1 MKAAMLKAKMSRPN
15 FVGQADNMILCRNW
29 RPIWCAAEL
38 ASLSRSAGRRR
49 RSLQILGAVF
59 MNDVTSQLL
68 YFYNR
73 HPISRDIIL
82 AKLQASRGHLD
93 NLRPEELSPH
103 DQDHYGGLK
112 ATDEL
117 ARQAQIGSGT
127 LVADFCAGLG
137 GTVRYL
143 AYKYG
148 ANVTGIEFTPVRV
161 AGAQD
166 LTRRVGLQDV
176 ARIVEGNVMDV
187 PLADASVDAVVS
199 QESFCH
205 VPDVKKAVMEASRIL
220 RTGGRLAFTDWVAN
234 QPLSAADAQLM
245 WDGMAIQPLRS
256 IPDYRRLVE
265 GTGLKVLSVTD
276 LTDEWGPILKD
287 RLAMYQRLR
296 EEARQAGTPLGHD
309 GFHESYIRFV
319 ELVQQRKLG
328 GIRIVA
334 TK

>member
-1 MKAAMLKAKMSRPN
+1 M
-15 FVGQADNMILCRNW
+15 
-29 RPIWCAAEL
+29 E
-38 ASLSRSAGRRR
+38 AS
-49 RSLQILGAVF
+49 F

-93 NLRPEELSPH
+93 NLCPEELSPH

-166 LTRRVGLQDV
+166 LTRRVGLQEV

-234 QPLSAADAQLM
+234 QPLSAANVQLM

-276 LTDEWGPILKD
+276 LTYEWGPILKD

-296 EEARQAGTPLGHD
+296 EEARQAGTPLGHEA
-309 GFHESYIRFV
+309 FHESYIRFV

-328 GIRIVA
+328 GTRIVA

>member
-1 MKAAMLKAKMSRPN
+1 
-15 FVGQADNMILCRNW
+15 
-29 RPIWCAAEL
+29 
-38 ASLSRSAGRRR
+38 
-49 RSLQILGAVF
+49 
-59 MNDVTSQLL
+59 MNDATSQLH

-103 DQDHYGGLK
+103 DQDHYGGLE

-117 ARQAQIGSGT
+117 ARQARIGAGT
-127 LVADFCAGLG
+127 RVADFCAGLG

-148 ANVTGIEFTPVRV
+148 ADVTGIEFTPARV

-166 LTRRVGLQDV
+166 LTSRVGLQDV

-187 PLADASVDAVVS
+187 PLPNASVDAVVS

-205 VPDVKKAVMEASRIL
+205 VPDVKKTVMEAGRIL
-220 RTGGRLAFTDWVAN
+220 KAGGRLAFTDWVAN
-234 QPLSAADAQLM
+234 QPLSTADTQLM

-265 GTGLKVLSVTD
+265 STGLTVLSVTD
-276 LTDEWGPILKD
+276 LTDEWGPILRD

-296 EEARQAGTPLGHD
+296 EEARQAGTPIGHD
-309 GFHESYIRFV
+309 AFHESYIRFV
-319 ELVQQRKLG
+319 ALVQQRELG

-334 TK
+334 AK